1 MENVAPAI
9 KRSAL
14 LVATLAAFLTPFMGA
29 SINIAIP
36 AIGREFSLNALLL
49 NWVATSQ
56 LLASAMFLVPFGRI
70 ADIFGRKLLFV
81 LGMVVYTFASLLC
94 ALSTTGVVLIV
105 FRVLQGVGA
114 AMTFGTAGA
123 ILASVFPAG
132 ERGRVF
138 GINVSAVYL
147 GLTVGP
153 FAGGILTEHLG
164 WRSVF
169 WANVPLGTIV
179 ILFALWQLKGEWAEA
194 RGERLD
200 LLGSCLFGFSLLL
213 LVYGMSKVPSSLGFV
228 LLAVGAVGIVAFVW
242 WETKVP
248 APVFNVKLLLR
259 NRIFAFSNLAALL
272 HYSGTFAVG
281 FLLSLYL
288 QYVRGYSPQI
298 AGLILIAQPV
308 VMAVFSPFAG
318 TLSDIIEPRIVA
330 SIGMSLS
337 VLSLLLFSF
346 LSSATDLAFIIGVLI
361 LIGFG
366 FALFSSPNTNAIMSS
381 VDKRFYALAS
391 GTIGT
396 MRLIGMMMSMS
407 LVMLIFALIIG
418 QTEITAE
425 NPKAFIASARI
436 AFLLFSCLSLI
447 GVFASLAR
455 GKMHGENATNRQVGW
470 RL

>member
-1 MENVAPAI
+1 MDTVTPAI

-14 LVATLAAFLTPFMGA
+14 LVATLASFLTPFMGA

-36 AIGREFSLNALLL
+36 VIGKEFALNAILL

-56 LLASAMFLVPFGRI
+56 LLASAMLLVPFGRI
-70 ADIFGRKLLFV
+70 ADIYGRKLLFI
-81 LGMVVYTFASLLC
+81 LGIITYTLASLLC
-94 ALSTTGVVLIV
+94 ALSASGAILII
-105 FRVLQGVGA
+105 FRVIQGIGA
-114 AMTFGTAGA
+114 SMTFGTAGA
-123 ILASVFPAG
+123 ILASVFPPG

-147 GLTVGP
+147 GLTIGP
-153 FAGGILTEHLG
+153 FAGGILTEHFG

-169 WANVPLGTIV
+169 WANVPLGIFV
-179 ILFALWQLKGEWAEA
+179 ILVALWQLKGEWAEA
-194 RGERLD
+194 RGEKLD
-200 LLGSCLFGFSLLL
+200 VFGSCLFALSLFF
-213 LVYGMSKVPSSLGFV
+213 LVYGMSRLPSFLGLV
-228 LLAVGAVGIVAFVW
+228 LLVLGIVGLFSFIG
-242 WETKVP
+242 WEMKTQ
-248 APVFNVKLLLR
+248 APVFNVKLLLS

-288 QYVRGYSPQI
+288 QSVRGYSPQT

-308 VMAVFSPFAG
+308 VMALFSPLAG
-318 TLSDIIEPRIVA
+318 MLSDFIEPRIVA

-337 VLSLLLFSF
+337 VISLLLFSF
-346 LSSATDLAFIIGVLI
+346 LSSTISLSFIIAVLI

-381 VDKRFYALAS
+381 VDNRFYALAS

-396 MRLIGMMMSMS
+396 MRLIGMMLSMS

-418 QTEITAE
+418 KTEITVE
-425 NPKAFIASARI
+425 NAKDLIVSARI
-436 AFLLFSCLSLI
+436 AFLLFSGLSLI

-455 GKMHGENATNRQVGW
+455 GKMHGVNRNSNT
-470 RL
+470 L

>member
-1 MENVAPAI
+1 MDEVPPSV

-14 LVATLAAFLTPFMGA
+14 LVATLASFLTPFMGS

-36 AIGREFSLNALLL
+36 TIGKEFALSAILL

-70 ADIFGRKLLFV
+70 ADIYGRKRLFV
-81 LGMVVYTFASLLC
+81 LGMVIYTLSSFLC
-94 ALSTTGVVLIV
+94 ALSNSGAVLIS
-105 FRVLQGVGA
+105 FRVLQGIGA
-114 AMTFGTAGA
+114 SMTFGTAGA
-123 ILASVFPAG
+123 ILASVFPVG

-147 GLTVGP
+147 GLTAGP
-153 FAGGILTEHLG
+153 FAGGILTQHFG

-169 WANVPLGTIV
+169 LINVPLGLIV
-179 ILFALWQLKGEWAEA
+179 IFFALWQLKGEWAEA
-194 RGERLD
+194 RGEKLD
-200 LLGSCLFGFSLLL
+200 IVGSGVFAISLFL
-213 LVYGMSKVPSSLGFV
+213 LVYGMSKLPSTLGAV
-228 LLAVGAVGIVAFVW
+228 LLILGVAGLFAFIGW
-242 WETKVP
+242 GLRAP
-248 APVFNVKLLLR
+248 APVFNVKVLLG

-288 QYVRGYSPQI
+288 QYVRGYSPQS
-298 AGLILIAQPV
+298 AWLILIAQPV
-308 VMAVFSPFAG
+308 VMALFSPLAG
-318 TLSDIIEPRIVA
+318 MLSDFIEPRIVA
-330 SIGMSLS
+330 SIGMALS
-337 VLSLLLFSF
+337 VVSLLLFSA
-346 LSSATDLAFIIGVLI
+346 LSSATSLSFIIGVLI

-381 VDKRFYALAS
+381 IDKRFYALAS

-418 QTEITAE
+418 QTEISAE
-425 NPKAFIASARI
+425 NAKDLIISARV
-436 AFLLFSCLSLI
+436 AFLLFSGLSLI

-455 GKMHGENATNRQVGW
+455 GKMHGENVNNQPLG
-470 RL
+470 